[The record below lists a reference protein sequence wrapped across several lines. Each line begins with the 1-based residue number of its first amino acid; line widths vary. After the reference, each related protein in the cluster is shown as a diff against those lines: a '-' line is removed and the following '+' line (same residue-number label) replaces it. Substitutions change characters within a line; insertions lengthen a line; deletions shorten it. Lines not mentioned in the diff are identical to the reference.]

1 SDTVFSARLH
11 SLLLSH
17 VGGALCG
24 AAMGVAAIRSLRLAP
39 QSQSSSTVL
48 LIFLTYLTF
57 CLLEVAGASGVDG
70 VVVFT
75 LVTNA
80 HRRVACTELE
90 GLLHKYW
97 SAIYNLVGLVS
108 LFMSSLCL
116 GELLLIFFEMEQL
129 QSALLSY
136 CVRTVAR
143 FFSLVALFPIIEQFG
158 YTVSWRQAVITVW
171 MGLKGPLNITVVSY
185 YYHVQASRNVD
196 FVSKT
201 FLHVTCDIL
210 LSQLINLTLLEFVF
224 RIFGGLQVS
233 EVERRTMSSA
243 VTYLRDQVCV
253 ASWFQRT
260 DSQFLRVDWNWV
272 ARHTLIEN
280 PFARLPT
287 FSVIFKRRQSVQQ
300 DQIRAERSAVEN
312 VLRIQQVSYSRQYR
326 QGMIQKSTMMTL
338 LAALQY
344 RFDKKIYL
352 DYDMIERLIKIPDW
366 IKWMKECLSVSKFGE
381 DMMNDMEFLQSDL
394 EKNLQDLAID
404 LFEHQFYELV
414 ITSTTLA
421 FLALLTGTLLN
432 TRAPNFTRF
441 ERILVLEGIYI
452 ALFAAEIGFMIT
464 AYGHRFV
471 RLDNYNKL
479 DLVLLSTC
487 VIQFITQLTVHIMQ
501 LDFTFQTMMT
511 CFFIFAMSVRL
522 VHLVKYV
529 QLLKD
534 AVVCKMHRFLDM
546 LIYSAYETSLA
557 IITAEEEVQQ
567 NLWKYVASPDLALE
581 ARSRAANNRLMVLR
595 NLVEIQSRFPGIAVA
610 FKSRQAGRTI
620 LNDVCAYLDEMQR
633 DGIFGED
640 QHRELYQAVQ
650 DNMLSIICAPN
661 SLPASYMPIAVL
673 RVIPWIDSDSVRQFL
688 AMQLRPVTFPAEEV
702 IVEMGCESP
711 IIVTYSGIVKVEG
724 VVEPRND
731 GALPNASS
739 SLFFFSD
746 EYFEDYLGA
755 PFTLGTFG
763 LVSDEPTVTRV
774 SSETTVST
782 WPLDKIKL
790 RLSSLLLPDLSAAHD
805 FLRSPDI
812 EDIVLVQGS
821 LVDVNCGDLYVAP
834 AYIPRSVK
842 RFIFP

>member
-1 SDTVFSARLH
+1 
-11 SLLLSH
+11 
-17 VGGALCG
+17 
-24 AAMGVAAIRSLRLAP
+24 
-39 QSQSSSTVL
+39 
-48 LIFLTYLTF
+48 
-57 CLLEVAGASGVDG
+57 
-70 VVVFT
+70 
-75 LVTNA
+75 
-80 HRRVACTELE
+80 
-90 GLLHKYW
+90 
-97 SAIYNLVGLVS
+97 
-108 LFMSSLCL
+108 
-116 GELLLIFFEMEQL
+116 
-129 QSALLSY
+129 
-136 CVRTVAR
+136 
-143 FFSLVALFPIIEQFG
+143 
-158 YTVSWRQAVITVW
+158 
-171 MGLKGPLNITVVSY
+171 
-185 YYHVQASRNVD
+185 
-196 FVSKT
+196 
-201 FLHVTCDIL
+201 
-210 LSQLINLTLLEFVF
+210 
-224 RIFGGLQVS
+224 
-233 EVERRTMSSA
+233 MSSA
-243 VTYLRDQVCV
+243 VTYLRDQVSV

-260 DSQFLRVDWNWV
+260 DSQFLRVDWKWV

-280 PFARLPT
+280 PFARPRT
-287 FSVIFKRRQSVQQ
+287 PWVISKRRQSVQQ
-300 DQIRAERSAVEN
+300 DQIKAERSAVEN
-312 VLRIQQVSYSRQYR
+312 VLRIEEVSEIERRTMSSAVTYLRDQVSMASWFQRTDSQFLRVDWKWVARHTLIENPFARPRTPWVISKRRQSVQQDQIKAERSAVENVLRIEEVSYSRQYR

-366 IKWMKECLSVSKFGE
+366 VKWMKERLSVSNFGE
-381 DMMNDMEFLQSDL
+381 DMMNDMELLQSDL

-441 ERILVLEGIYI
+441 ERILVLEGTYI
-452 ALFAAEIGFMIT
+452 GLFTAEIAFMIT

-479 DLVLLSTC
+479 DLVLLTTC
-487 VIQFITQLTVHIMQ
+487 VTQFITQLTMHITQ

-534 AVVCKMHRFLDM
+534 AVVCMMHRFLDM

-557 IITAEEEVQQ
+557 IIVAEEEVQQ
-567 NLWKYVASPDLALE
+567 NLWKYVASPDLVLE
-581 ARSRAANNRLMVLR
+581 AHSRAANNRLMVLR

-620 LNDVCAYLDEMQR
+620 LNDMCAYLDEMQR
-633 DGIFGED
+633 DGIFGEE
-640 QHRELYQAVQ
+640 QHRELYEAVKI
-650 DNMLSIICAPN
+650 NTLSIICAPN

-688 AMQLRPVTFPAEEV
+688 A
-702 IVEMGCESP
+702 
-711 IIVTYSGIVKVEG
+711 VEG

-755 PFTLGTFG
+755 PFTLGTLG

-774 SSETTVST
+774 SSETTVSGGFIGRGRYRIFSRVT
-782 WPLDKIKL
+782 ADAMLFWLPAPLV
-790 RLSSLLLPDLSAAHD
+790 LLLVPEGLAYVPDSSSSRGIAVGTNHRGLDGPPPPAVVAAAEAATAARLARWPRRVRGVPSTPTMVGLPFQSLFPGD
-805 FLRSPDI
+805 P
-812 EDIVLVQGS
+812 GS
-821 LVDVNCGDLYVAP
+821 RPCRRRKARTVFSDHQLHGLE
-834 AYIPRSVK
+834 K
-842 RFIFP
+842 RFEAQRYLSTPERLELATALSLSETQVKTWFQNRRMKHKKQMRKAGEESSSAGGNPLSDDSNPGSCGSDLDAELDVVGDGSR

>member
-1 SDTVFSARLH
+1 
-11 SLLLSH
+11 
-17 VGGALCG
+17 
-24 AAMGVAAIRSLRLAP
+24 
-39 QSQSSSTVL
+39 
-48 LIFLTYLTF
+48 
-57 CLLEVAGASGVDG
+57 
-70 VVVFT
+70 
-75 LVTNA
+75 
-80 HRRVACTELE
+80 
-90 GLLHKYW
+90 K
-97 SAIYNLVGLVS
+97 
-108 LFMSSLCL
+108 
-116 GELLLIFFEMEQL
+116 
-129 QSALLSY
+129 
-136 CVRTVAR
+136 
-143 FFSLVALFPIIEQFG
+143 
-158 YTVSWRQAVITVW
+158 
-171 MGLKGPLNITVVSY
+171 
-185 YYHVQASRNVD
+185 
-196 FVSKT
+196 
-201 FLHVTCDIL
+201 
-210 LSQLINLTLLEFVF
+210 
-224 RIFGGLQVS
+224 
-233 EVERRTMSSA
+233 ER
-243 VTYLRDQVCV
+243 
-253 ASWFQRT
+253 
-260 DSQFLRVDWNWV
+260 
-272 ARHTLIEN
+272 
-280 PFARLPT
+280 
-287 FSVIFKRRQSVQQ
+287 
-300 DQIRAERSAVEN
+300 
-312 VLRIQQVSYSRQYR
+312 
-326 QGMIQKSTMMTL
+326 
-338 LAALQY
+338 
-344 RFDKKIYL
+344 
-352 DYDMIERLIKIPDW
+352 
-366 IKWMKECLSVSKFGE
+366 LSVSKFGE
-381 DMMNDMEFLQSDL
+381 DMMNDIEFLQSDL

-421 FLALLTGTLLN
+421 FLALLTGILLN

-441 ERILVLEGIYI
+441 ERILVLEGTYI
-452 ALFAAEIGFMIT
+452 GLFAAEIAFMIT

-479 DLVLLSTC
+479 DLVLLTTC
-487 VIQFITQLTVHIMQ
+487 VIQFITQLTMHITQ

-534 AVVCKMHRFLDM
+534 AVVCKMHHFLDM

-557 IITAEEEVQQ
+557 IIVAEEEVQQ

-620 LNDVCAYLDEMQR
+620 LNDMCAYLDEMQL

-640 QHRELYQAVQ
+640 QHRELYQIVK

-702 IVEMGCESP
+702 IVERGCESP
-711 IIVTYSGIVKVEG
+711 IIITYSGIVKVEG
-724 VVEPRND
+724 VVESRND

-755 PFTLGTFG
+755 PFTLGTLG

-774 SSETTVST
+774 SSETTVSAYVIPRRRVMEAIKIFISPPSFLYQIWHFIANIFGVLILQTQPKYQT

-842 RFIFP
+842 RFVFPGDFSSRPRPVVIVVANKHYSLPLEFDWLKKMPTEEERLAEVEASKQVSI